1 MALHLRISLAIT
13 VRGIVWTSLSGRI
26 QKSRCRIGKPQG
38 GRGRVKDGAIQMI
51 NMEVA
56 RVQKVVDKTT
66 FGKGRLR
73 VGTVE
78 VTGTHG
84 IDETVP

>member
-1 MALHLRISLAIT
+1 
-13 VRGIVWTSLSGRI
+13 
-26 QKSRCRIGKPQG
+26 
-38 GRGRVKDGAIQMI
+38 MI

-84 IDETVP
+84 KDETVP